1 MGEEQQHQFK
11 AKHFARLQMNH
22 VFHFLFLITG
32 LSIGV
37 AAGAFLERFMSVDGS
52 SQNLLLLPM
61 PSSMHNTLLPSQ
73 QAAVPPLPVPLSPPP
88 NSVDSFP
95 MHNMDDEELFWR
107 ASMVPMIQEFPYQR
121 VPKIA
126 FMFLTKGPIPLAPL
140 WEKFFQGHH
149 GFYSIYVHSDP
160 LYNGVMPENSVF
172 HGRQVPSKVSTLPLF
187 SLYSSKAH
195 LFSGKNLIP
204 L

>member
-11 AKHFARLQMNH
+11 AKHLVARLQMNH
-22 VFHFLFLITG
+22 VFHFLFLVTG

-37 AAGAFLERFMSVDGS
+37 AAGAFLERYMSVDGS
-52 SQNLLLLPM
+52 SPGLLLLPM
-61 PSSMHNTLLPSQ
+61 PSAMHNTLLPSH
-73 QAAVPPLPVPLSPPP
+73 QAAAPPLPVPLSPPL
-88 NSVDSFP
+88 NSVGSFP

-107 ASMVPMIQEFPYQR
+107 ASMVPMIQNFPYQR

-126 FMFLTKGPIPLAPL
+126 FMFLTKGPIPLAQL

-160 LYNGVMPENSVF
+160 LYNEVMPENSVF
-172 HGRQVPSKVSTLPLF
+172 HGRQVPSKVSTFPLF
-187 SLYSSKAH
+187 SLYSSKA
-195 LFSGKNLIP
+195 
-204 L
+204 